1 MKIVMLL
8 SNAFRP
14 DPRVLKE
21 ALSLVGAGF
30 DITIICWDRL
40 AELPSTETLPSG
52 IKIIRIRNVRSSYG
66 VGARQIPTL
75 TRFWFAALHQIA
87 ELKPDLIHCHDFD
100 TLPCGLFWGK
110 TNHIP
115 TIYDAHEYYADLV
128 RPRLTGLL
136 GMLLYWIIFNAEKIA
151 AHLASAVVTVDGTL
165 AKIYDSLNKRVLVIG
180 HFPQKSIAETPNL
193 IFIQPELRL
202 LYAGRIS
209 SDRGALLYIDILR
222 CLRDLKIPARL
233 IYAGVITPPIEEQLI
248 YDYMQGMKDYIDYLG
263 WIPYNQMHEIY
274 RLADIG
280 LTILQPEPR
289 YISAIPVKLFEYMA
303 SGLPV
308 IASNFP
314 TIASI
319 INETNCGK
327 LVDPLSQPLLIA
339 HIIVSWWNDPAIPR
353 SIGENGRQAVLSKYN
368 WEIQSGRLIALYHK
382 MLKT

>member
-1 MKIVMLL
+1 MLL

-40 AELPSTETLPSG
+40 AELPSIETLPSG

-110 TNHIP
+110 THHIP

-165 AKIYDSLNKRVLVIG
+165 AKIYERLNKQVLVIG
-180 HFPQKSIAETPNL
+180 HYPQKSMAETPNP

-233 IYAGVITPPIEEQLI
+233 IYAGVITPPSEEQLI
-248 YDYMQGMKDYIDYLG
+248 YDYMQGMKPYIDYLG

-289 YISAIPVKLFEYMA
+289 YIAAIPVKLFEYMA

-368 WEIQSGRLIALYHK
+368 WEIQSGRLIVLYHK